1 MYPSFLCFYKNY
13 KNKYKDSHSNLNRK
27 ESENVEEVDNLIK
40 ALAVHISE
48 IISSGKE
55 REHEVAE
62 KAKALADLMS
72 ARATTY

>member
-1 MYPSFLCFYKNY
+1 M
-13 KNKYKDSHSNLNRK
+13 
-27 ESENVEEVDNLIK
+27 EEVDNLIK

>member
-1 MYPSFLCFYKNY
+1 MYPSFLCFTKIIRTNI
-13 KNKYKDSHSNLNRK
+13 KIRNSNLNRK

-40 ALAVHISE
+40 ALAGHISE

-62 KAKALADLMS
+62 KTKALADLMS

>member
-1 MYPSFLCFYKNY
+1 MLLKKKTAKLCVCQLKIRISIN
-13 KNKYKDSHSNLNRK
+13 NNRK